1 VPPAAAG
8 FLTARDRQVMLPSIL
23 GSVRVH
29 QALTLCEGKM
39 RSLGRTADQPNEEL
53 FPKEVMGPLW

>member
-1 VPPAAAG
+1 
-8 FLTARDRQVMLPSIL
+8 MLPSIL